1 MAAGDATK
9 VLGGGEFRAAL
20 SRLAARIASE
30 APDPLAILGI
40 RRRGVPLAA
49 RLRARLEGE
58 GRVDIPTGE
67 LDINLYRDDFHDR
80 GIPRV
85 GETRI
90 PFALEDRHLLLVDD
104 VLFTGRTV
112 RAALTA
118 LSNFGRPRSVR
129 LAVMVDR
136 GGRELPIAAD
146 FAALRIE
153 VGPEEMVRVRVRE
166 EDGEDGVVRVAVE
179 GGGS

>member
-1 MAAGDATK
+1 MDT
-9 VLGGGEFRAAL
+9 VLGSQEFREAL
-20 SRLAARIASE
+20 SRLGDLVAAGV
-30 APDPLAILGI
+30 PDPLAILGV

-49 RLRARLEGE
+49 RIRRHLEDS
-58 GRVDIPTGE
+58 GRGDIPAGE
-67 LDINLYRDDFHDR
+67 LDINLYRDDVHDR

-90 PFALEDRHLLLVDD
+90 PFALEQHHILLVDD

-118 LSNFGRPRSVR
+118 LSNFGRPKSVR

-136 GGRELPIAAD
+136 GGRELPIAPD
-146 FAALRIE
+146 F
-153 VGPEEMVRVRVRE
+153 VGLHVDAGRGDMVRVRVQE
-166 EDGEDGVVRVAVE
+166 EDGEDGVVTIPRGEAAE
-179 GGGS
+179 

>member
-1 MAAGDATK
+1 MNT
-9 VLGGGEFRAAL
+9 VLESEEFGAAL
-20 SRLAARIASE
+20 SRLGDLVVAGAA
-30 APDPLAILGI
+30 DPLAILGI
-40 RRRGVPLAA
+40 QRRGVPLAA
-49 RLRARLEGE
+49 RIRRHLESA
-58 GRVDIPTGE
+58 GRRDILVGE
-67 LDINLYRDDFHDR
+67 LDINLYRDDVHDR

-90 PFALEDRHLLLVDD
+90 PFALEKRHILLVDD

-146 FAALRIE
+146 FVGLRIE
-153 VGPEEMVRVRVRE
+153 ARHGDMVRVRVHE
-166 EDGEDGVVRVAVE
+166 EDGEDGVVTIARGEAD
-179 GGGS
+179 G

>member
-1 MAAGDATK
+1 MDT
-9 VLGGGEFRAAL
+9 VLGSQEFREAL
-20 SRLAARIASE
+20 SRLGDLVAAE
-30 APDPLAILGI
+30 APDPLAILGV

-49 RLRARLEGE
+49 RIRRHLEDS
-58 GRVDIPTGE
+58 GRRGIPAGE
-67 LDINLYRDDFHDR
+67 LDINLYRDDVHDR

-90 PFALEDRHLLLVDD
+90 PFALEQHHILLVDD

-118 LSNFGRPRSVR
+118 LSNFGRPKSVR

-136 GGRELPIAAD
+136 GGRELPIAPD
-146 FAALRIE
+146 F
-153 VGPEEMVRVRVRE
+153 VGLHVEAGHGDMVRVRVQE
-166 EDGEDGVVRVAVE
+166 EDGEDGVVTIPRGEAAE
-179 GGGS
+179 

>member
-1 MAAGDATK
+1 MDT
-9 VLGGGEFRAAL
+9 VLGSQEFREAL
-20 SRLAARIASE
+20 SRLGDLVAAG
-30 APDPLAILGI
+30 APDPLAILGV

-49 RLRARLEGE
+49 RIRRHLEDA
-58 GRVDIPTGE
+58 GRRDIPAGE
-67 LDINLYRDDFHDR
+67 LDINLYRDDVHDR

-90 PFALEDRHLLLVDD
+90 PFALEQHHILLVDD

-118 LSNFGRPRSVR
+118 LSNFGRPKSVR

-136 GGRELPIAAD
+136 GGRELPIAPD
-146 FAALRIE
+146 F
-153 VGPEEMVRVRVRE
+153 VGLYVEAGRGDMVRVRVQE
-166 EDGEDGVVRVAVE
+166 EDGEDGVVTIPRGEVAE
-179 GGGS
+179 

>member
-1 MAAGDATK
+1 MDT
-9 VLGGGEFRAAL
+9 VLGSQEFREAL
-20 SRLAARIASE
+20 SRLGDLVAAGV
-30 APDPLAILGI
+30 PDPLAILGV

-49 RLRARLEGE
+49 RIRRHLEDS
-58 GRVDIPTGE
+58 GRRGIPAGE
-67 LDINLYRDDFHDR
+67 LDINLYRDDVHDR

-90 PFALEDRHLLLVDD
+90 PFALEAHHILLVDD

-118 LSNFGRPRSVR
+118 LSNFGRPKSVR

-136 GGRELPIAAD
+136 GGRELPIAPD
-146 FAALRIE
+146 FVGLHVAA
-153 VGPEEMVRVRVRE
+153 GPGDMVRVRVQE
-166 EDGEDGVVRVAVE
+166 EDGEDGVVTIPRGEAAE
-179 GGGS
+179 

>member
-1 MAAGDATK
+1 MDT
-9 VLGGGEFRAAL
+9 VLGSQEFREAL
-20 SRLAARIASE
+20 SRLGDLVAAE
-30 APDPLAILGI
+30 APDPLAILGV

-49 RLRARLEGE
+49 RIRRHLEDS
-58 GRVDIPTGE
+58 GRRGIPAGE
-67 LDINLYRDDFHDR
+67 LDINLYRDDVHDR

-90 PFALEDRHLLLVDD
+90 PFALEAHHILLVDD

-118 LSNFGRPRSVR
+118 LSNFGRPKSVR

-136 GGRELPIAAD
+136 GGRELPIAPD
-146 FAALRIE
+146 F
-153 VGPEEMVRVRVRE
+153 VGLHVEAGHGDMVRVRVQE
-166 EDGEDGVVRVAVE
+166 EDGEDGVVTIPRGEAAE
-179 GGGS
+179 